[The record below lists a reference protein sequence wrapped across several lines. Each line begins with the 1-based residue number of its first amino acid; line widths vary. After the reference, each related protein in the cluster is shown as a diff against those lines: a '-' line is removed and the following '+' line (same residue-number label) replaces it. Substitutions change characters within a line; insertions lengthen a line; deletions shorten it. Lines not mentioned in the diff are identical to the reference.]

1 MDPPVGPDPVRT
13 KCAAVR
19 KDNVNNVHTSKLN
32 VELEN
37 FPCYYS
43 NVQSIRN
50 KFNEFSDSVDNY
62 KPLIIGLTETW
73 LSAEVKNT
81 EIEIPNYEIFRCDR
95 ADGIRGGSLLY
106 IHNCFQTVAC
116 KELDDIGCD
125 ETVWRII
132 KLTDNDKLLVG
143 VVYRSPS
150 SDTFNNDKLF
160 EVFRKATS
168 QQGVTHVMIMGDFN
182 MPEIKW
188 NNMYAQASSGS
199 LPSRFFDLTQ
209 DLFLHQHCQENT
221 RFRIDQEPSQLDLL
235 FTNDELMI
243 SDVRYEHPIGKSDH
257 VVLVFSFHGGE
268 INDSSQDNSA
278 AKPLWY
284 KTDFKSLDNFYN
296 SVDWSLE
303 LEGLNVE
310 DAWTKFKRIYDDG
323 ISRHVPYKDSSNG
336 KKKDKQPWFR
346 KKVKDAVRLKS
357 ILFKKHRRTGR
368 YVDKLAYIKQRNI
381 TDELIKKAKRDYES
395 DIMRSIKSHPK
406 RFYSYVR
413 DKQKVKVKVSNLD
426 KGDGNFTKTDSE
438 SCQVLS
444 DFFSS
449 VFTKEDSGKLPE
461 FSQRTDSEVN
471 NILVTEQKV
480 KKKLLNLKTDK
491 SQGPDGINPR
501 VLKECGSSLSK
512 PLAVIYQKSLDT
524 GILPSDF
531 KRANIT
537 PIFKKGSRSSPG
549 NYRPVSITSVPC
561 KILESII
568 RDEMLE
574 HLERNKL
581 LSDDQHGFTKNKSC
595 LTNLLETL
603 EDITS
608 CLDNGEGVD
617 IVFLDYRKAFDS
629 VPHKRLVHKIARY
642 GFGEVF
648 TRWINNFLSER
659 TQTVSIRG
667 EFSEPKDVLSGV
679 PQGSV
684 LGPLLFILYVNEIP
698 EILQGTAKL
707 FADDTKVYD
716 KACKKDS
723 LQKDLDTLYLWS
735 SKWLLK
741 FNETKC
747 KMMHVGRNN
756 PRNDYKIGS
765 VLLEKV
771 SEERDLGVH
780 LSDNLKPSLQCVE
793 AAKKAS
799 SALGIIKR
807 TFSTFEISSFALLY
821 KTYVRCH
828 MEYCVQA
835 WNPYYRKDI
844 DILEKI
850 QRRATR
856 MVPELRH
863 LSYSD
868 RLQRLKLT
876 SLEDRRQRGDLIEAY
891 KIISGKENVRC
902 VIFQDG

>member
-1 MDPPVGPDPVRT
+1 M
-13 KCAAVR
+13 
-19 KDNVNNVHTSKLN
+19 
-32 VELEN
+32 
-37 FPCYYS
+37 
-43 NVQSIRN
+43 
-50 KFNEFSDSVDNY
+50 
-62 KPLIIGLTETW
+62 
-73 LSAEVKNT
+73 
-81 EIEIPNYEIFRCDR
+81 
-95 ADGIRGGSLLY
+95 
-106 IHNCFQTVAC
+106 
-116 KELDDIGCD
+116 
-125 ETVWRII
+125 
-132 KLTDNDKLLVG
+132 
-143 VVYRSPS
+143 
-150 SDTFNNDKLF
+150 
-160 EVFRKATS
+160 
-168 QQGVTHVMIMGDFN
+168 
-182 MPEIKW
+182 
-188 NNMYAQASSGS
+188 
-199 LPSRFFDLTQ
+199 
-209 DLFLHQHCQENT
+209 
-221 RFRIDQEPSQLDLL
+221 
-235 FTNDELMI
+235 
-243 SDVRYEHPIGKSDH
+243 
-257 VVLVFSFHGGE
+257 
-268 INDSSQDNSA
+268 
-278 AKPLWY
+278 
-284 KTDFKSLDNFYN
+284 
-296 SVDWSLE
+296 
-303 LEGLNVE
+303 
-310 DAWTKFKRIYDDG
+310 
-323 ISRHVPYKDSSNG
+323 
-336 KKKDKQPWFR
+336 
-346 KKVKDAVRLKS
+346 
-357 ILFKKHRRTGR
+357 
-368 YVDKLAYIKQRNI
+368 
-381 TDELIKKAKRDYES
+381 
-395 DIMRSIKSHPK
+395 
-406 RFYSYVR
+406 
-413 DKQKVKVKVSNLD
+413 
-426 KGDGNFTKTDSE
+426 
-438 SCQVLS
+438 
-444 DFFSS
+444 
-449 VFTKEDSGKLPE
+449 
-461 FSQRTDSEVN
+461 
-471 NILVTEQKV
+471 
-480 KKKLLNLKTDK
+480 
-491 SQGPDGINPR
+491 
-501 VLKECGSSLSK
+501 
-512 PLAVIYQKSLDT
+512 
-524 GILPSDF
+524 PSDF

-537 PIFKKGSRSSPG
+537 PIFKKGSLSSPG

-747 KMMHVGRNN
+747 KVMHVGRNN

-868 RLQRLKLT
+868 RLHRLKLT

-902 VIFQDG
+902 DKFFKMADSNVSNNITRGNSKKLYKPRLNKGILQRSNFFSVRVVNSWNQLPEEVISAKTVNSFTSIFQPDMGHKRHCLLYSPISLM

>member
-1 MDPPVGPDPVRT
+1 M
-13 KCAAVR
+13 
-19 KDNVNNVHTSKLN
+19 
-32 VELEN
+32 
-37 FPCYYS
+37 
-43 NVQSIRN
+43 
-50 KFNEFSDSVDNY
+50 
-62 KPLIIGLTETW
+62 
-73 LSAEVKNT
+73 
-81 EIEIPNYEIFRCDR
+81 
-95 ADGIRGGSLLY
+95 
-106 IHNCFQTVAC
+106 
-116 KELDDIGCD
+116 
-125 ETVWRII
+125 
-132 KLTDNDKLLVG
+132 
-143 VVYRSPS
+143 
-150 SDTFNNDKLF
+150 
-160 EVFRKATS
+160 
-168 QQGVTHVMIMGDFN
+168 
-182 MPEIKW
+182 
-188 NNMYAQASSGS
+188 
-199 LPSRFFDLTQ
+199 
-209 DLFLHQHCQENT
+209 
-221 RFRIDQEPSQLDLL
+221 
-235 FTNDELMI
+235 
-243 SDVRYEHPIGKSDH
+243 
-257 VVLVFSFHGGE
+257 
-268 INDSSQDNSA
+268 
-278 AKPLWY
+278 
-284 KTDFKSLDNFYN
+284 
-296 SVDWSLE
+296 
-303 LEGLNVE
+303 
-310 DAWTKFKRIYDDG
+310 
-323 ISRHVPYKDSSNG
+323 PYKDSSNG

-395 DIMRSIKSHPK
+395 DIMKSIKSHPK

-716 KACKKDS
+716 KASKKDS

-741 FNETKC
+741 FNKTKC
-747 KMMHVGRNN
+747 KVMHVGRNN

-807 TFSTFEISSFALLY
+807 TFSTFEISSFALY

-902 VIFQDG
+902 DKFFKMADSNVSNNITRGNSKKLYKPRLNKISF